1 MSDVHDLLLLFEQL
15 PNPSKSSFLEKLFL
29 KHQNSRWISFKNTLS
44 KSFLKFSDGKKT
56 ELLHELIKP
65 IINKWK
71 VTKTEPAEIL
81 TTNFQTYFTKK
92 LGDPFTDSVFKIFNT
107 ANKLTPSFHSNHT
120 LIRQAVMCLRKSHR
134 NKSIFPEAISQSILN
149 QIMTKSTQSHS
160 ILNCTSTT
168 QKHLDYFR
176 KQAHPQPDPKDFII

>member
-44 KSFLKFSDGKKT
+44 KSFLKFSDSKKT
-56 ELLHELIKP
+56 ELLHELIRP

-81 TTNFQTYFTKK
+81 TGQRSDNATKND
-92 LGDPFTDSVFKIFNT
+92 LFYRLAGI
-107 ANKLTPSFHSNHT
+107 LTP
-120 LIRQAVMCLRKSHR
+120 LKI
-134 NKSIFPEAISQSILN
+134 
-149 QIMTKSTQSHS
+149 
-160 ILNCTSTT
+160 
-168 QKHLDYFR
+168 
-176 KQAHPQPDPKDFII
+176 

>member
-44 KSFLKFSDGKKT
+44 KSFLKFSDGEKT
-56 ELLHELIKP
+56 ELLHD
-65 IINKWK
+65 
-71 VTKTEPAEIL
+71 
-81 TTNFQTYFTKK
+81 FQTYFTKK